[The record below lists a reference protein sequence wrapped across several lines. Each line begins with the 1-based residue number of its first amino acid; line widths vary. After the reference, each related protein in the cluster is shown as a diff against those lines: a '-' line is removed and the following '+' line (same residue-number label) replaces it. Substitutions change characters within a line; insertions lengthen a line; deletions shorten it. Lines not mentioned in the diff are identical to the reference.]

1 MKVPGRKGAAG
12 PPGAT
17 VDRLSVALL
26 AFPMP
31 LNRSK
36 LVVALCFGLASSLV
50 SCSDVLKSVP
60 SRGEVDGLLRQ
71 EAETLKREGEADVN
85 PALGVQVTW
94 NIEDVTVREQPDNEA
109 HPWAGNIRFTIESR
123 TPELDGTATERFE
136 RSYDYVWDY
145 ENDRWVMQ

>member
-1 MKVPGRKGAAG
+1 MKVPGRKGARQTE
-12 PPGAT
+12 PGAT

-26 AFPMP
+26 ACLMP
-31 LNRSK
+31 LNRAK
-36 LVVALCFGLASSLV
+36 LVVALSFLV

-94 NIEDVTVREQPDNEA
+94 NIEDVTVCEQPDNEA